1 MSLVLDPKAVKR
13 ILDHWFN
20 TPPNGYIG
28 VRYARNVR
36 QILLKPMT
44 EDSSDLLLQWMKEDI
59 PLFRNLSSDQLSIV
73 SRNISFDKKEYFV
86 QVGNQIRVPF
96 PTYTNGAK

>member
-1 MSLVLDPKAVKR
+1 MSIVLDPLAVKR
-13 ILDHWFN
+13 IFDHWFA

-36 QILLKPMT
+36 QILLKPMS

-59 PLFRNLSSDQLSIV
+59 PLLKNLSSDQLSIV
-73 SRNISFDKKEYFV
+73 SRNIDFDKKEYFV
-86 QVGNQIRVPF
+86 QVGNKIRIPF
-96 PTYTNGAK
+96 PPYTNGA